1 MGPYNEDMAML
12 DRYGMADQMPGNF
25 TGGQPEK
32 QGNIWG
38 AVIAGLVS
46 IGSAI
51 WSSEN
56 AKKRNKEQREWN
68 EKMLEEQRQYDSP
81 KETRQRLLD
90 AGLNPALMY
99 GQGSAW
105 ANSQSPES
113 YQPETPNSP
122 LPSNLGEIFQ
132 NFRSEEAGI
141 SKVGKEM
148 KFIESAA
155 NKNDMEALKAMALTN
170 LTVSQKRDLD
180 LLIGGRLRQQ
190 AEDLRSTQANTNY
203 TKTKEN
209 LAQIQDFRKFVTDVK
224 SWREM
229 DEKLNLMIV
238 SAQKSRAET
247 AKIMQEKQRVMEQMR
262 GDRLLNDR
270 IESGTPLNPMSGLL
284 SPLNTIYNWL
294 TAPSKESK
302 QNIKPLDSNYNPN
315 WVDEFN

>member
-1 MGPYNEDMAML
+1 MGPYNKDMAML
-12 DRYGMADQMPGNF
+12 DRYGSPNQMPGA
-25 TGGQPEK
+25 GKPEK

-56 AKKRNKEQREWN
+56 AKKRNKEQREYN

-81 KETRQRLLD
+81 TETRQRLQD

-105 ANSQSPES
+105 ANSGSPES
-113 YQPETPNSP
+113 YQPETPESP
-122 LPSNLGEIFQ
+122 LPGDLGEIFQ
-132 NFRSEEAGI
+132 NFRREEIGI

-155 NKNDMEALKAMALTN
+155 NKNDMDALKSMAQTN
-170 LTVSQKRDLD
+170 LTKAQKRDLD
-180 LLIGGRLRQQ
+180 RLIGGKIQQ
-190 AEDLRSTQANTNY
+190 QSEDIKSTQANTNY
-203 TKTKEN
+203 TRTKEN
-209 LAQIQDFRKFVTDVK
+209 LAQIQDFRKYVTDVK

-229 DEKLNLMIV
+229 DEKLNLMII
-238 SAQKSRAET
+238 SGQKSRAET
-247 AKIMQEKQRVMEQMR
+247 AKIMQEKARVMEQMR

-270 IESGTPLNPMSGLL
+270 IERGVPINPMSGFL
-284 SPLNTIYNWL
+284 SPLNVIYNML
-294 TAPSKESK
+294 TAPK
-302 QNIKPLDSNYNPN
+302 QKTIPQQDLEIDWKDEYN
-315 WVDEFN
+315 